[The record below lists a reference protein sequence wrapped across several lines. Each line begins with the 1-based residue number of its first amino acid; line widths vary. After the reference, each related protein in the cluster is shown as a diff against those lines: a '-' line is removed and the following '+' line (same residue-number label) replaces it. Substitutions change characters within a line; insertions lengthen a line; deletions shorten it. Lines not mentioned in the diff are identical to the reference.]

1 MVTMECPGPLPSHI
15 LQFDRTVLLVGVYL
29 LSGALGLSIFAT
41 PDDFVAINVVLYIA
55 CQVWNDIC
63 ELLSIKVPEHANR
76 TGHHRL
82 RLVRD
87 RHLHAGGIL
96 HRHQELHVRCL
107 GRH

>member
-1 MVTMECPGPLPSHI
+1 MI
-15 LQFDRTVLLVGVYL
+15 GVYL

-63 ELLSIKVPEHANR
+63 ELLSIKVPKHANR

-107 GRH
+107 GWHQQGWLILQWTSGHFRLKGGPQV